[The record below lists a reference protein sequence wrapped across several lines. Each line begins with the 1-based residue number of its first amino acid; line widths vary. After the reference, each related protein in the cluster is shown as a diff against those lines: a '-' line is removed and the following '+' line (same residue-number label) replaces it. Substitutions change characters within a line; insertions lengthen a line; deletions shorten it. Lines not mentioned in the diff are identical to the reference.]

1 MNTYSLIRIGRL
13 WATRAA
19 LTDKGGS
26 KVLTLLI
33 DTGATYTIIPV
44 EILESIGQ
52 SAATSREHVK
62 IVTGN
67 GVLMVPR
74 VTVAQFH
81 CVGQQLKSFSVVG
94 HTLPPAGPI
103 DGLLG
108 MDFLHACDALLD
120 LTAGTLTVRRPAGLI
135 R

>member
-1 MNTYSLIRIGRL
+1 MTTYSLIRIGRL

-19 LTDKGGS
+19 LTDSGGS
-26 KVLTLLI
+26 KVLTLLV

-44 EILESIGQ
+44 ELLESIGQ
-52 SAATSREHVK
+52 SVATCREHVR

-67 GVLMVPR
+67 GILMVPR
-74 VTVAQFH
+74 VIVAKFH
-81 CVGQQLKSFSVVG
+81 CLGQQMQSFSVIG

-108 MDFLHACDALLD
+108 MDFLQACNAVIDIAS
-120 LTAGTLTVRRPAGLI
+120 GKLTVR
-135 R
+135 